1 MKRPWLLLLAVL
13 ALILC
18 SCADTHQRLGYHK
31 IAVAWSPGYENVPDC
46 TPLITMTGTTLNIKG
61 VKLVTPAGI
70 GVEGGEFNKEQKA
83 LQTASD
89 AAQQADQKLTRLCG
103 MLPSYSNDQQ
113 GFYRVRNQ
121 MFDLIA
127 GTTYVASAVAAQT
140 GQAPPAQPASVPTAA
155 TAAATSAGT
164 DPAKGVA
171 NPPAPASATTSTA
184 PPTGGTAGQDLTKL
198 QNAVSKL
205 NKVSQKKPPLKRSS
219 KKDSSAE
226 QPSPGT

>member
-1 MKRPWLLLLAVL
+1 MKRPWLLVL
-13 ALILC
+13 AALAFIFS
-18 SCADTHQRLGYHK
+18 SCAETHQRLGYHK
-31 IAVAWSPGYENVPDC
+31 IPVAWSPGYENVPDC
-46 TPLITMTGTTLNIKG
+46 TPLITMSGTTLNIKG

-70 GVEGGEFNKEQKA
+70 GVEGGEFTKEQQA

-89 AAQQADQKLTRLCG
+89 AAQQADQKLTRLCN

-140 GQAPPAQPASVPTAA
+140 GQAPPAPAQSVPTAA
-155 TAAATSAGT
+155 SAAATDAGI

-171 NPPAPASATTSTA
+171 NPPAPASAGASA
-184 PPTGGTAGQDLTKL
+184 ASSAAGSGGKDLTNLKS
-198 QNAVSKL
+198 AVSKL
-205 NKVSQKKPPLKRSS
+205 NKASQKKPPSRSAS
-219 KKDSSAE
+219 HKTPTAE
-226 QPSPGT
+226 H